1 MSLMKR
7 PRTSTARSH
16 QMLGDMLVSARLI
29 DHDQLTLA
37 LRHQQVHG
45 GRIGSILV
53 TLGYLEESRLTSA
66 LGRQL
71 GVDMADV
78 ESFEPSPEVL
88 ARVPEKLIRRYEVIP
103 LALRGRVLVLGATDP
118 RNVTALD
125 DIRFAAGVARIEV
138 QMITEATFQR
148 FLAARFASKVLL
160 KEISEDATLD
170 AILELRGSWSGSEE
184 LEQAPV
190 VRLVGY
196 LMSRAVETRASDI
209 HIEPFETYIRI
220 RYRIDGRLYTVL
232 TVPCRLHRSVL
243 SRIKVLA
250 DMDISQLHRPQDGH
264 ITMES
269 GDDTL
274 HFRISTLPT
283 VFGEKCVLRLLKR
296 DHQLTDIARL
306 GFSQRQLD
314 AVRKVSRTT
323 QGLILVT
330 GPTGSGKTT
339 TLHAILNDIN
349 DAGSNIITLED
360 PVESTI
366 PGINHVQIS
375 NRGVDFPNALRA
387 ILRQDPDVMMIGEIR
402 DVEVGRIALRAAL
415 TGHLVLS
422 TLHTNGVVETVARLV
437 DMGLEPYLLASSLK
451 LIVAQRLVRRVCSS
465 CSTVVPIQAE
475 AAEEFELTDEQ
486 IQSAVYR
493 KATGCER
500 CFHSGYRGRVAI
512 YETLAPSETV
522 RRLLRRGGDEQEL
535 INVVRQEGIVW
546 MRQAALARALAGETS
561 FDEVRRVPLSP

>member
-7 PRTSTARSH
+7 PLTSTSRSH
-16 QMLGDMLVSARLI
+16 KMLGDMLVSARLI
-29 DHDQLTLA
+29 NPEQLTLA

-78 ESFEPSPEVL
+78 ESVEPSPEAL

-125 DIRFAAGVARIEV
+125 DIRFAAGVARIAV

-148 FLAARFASKVLL
+148 FLAARFASQVLL
-160 KEISEDATLD
+160 KEISEDASLD
-170 AILELRGSWSGSEE
+170 AILELRGPRSGSED

-196 LMSRAVETRASDI
+196 LLSRAVETRASDI

-232 TVPCRLHRSVL
+232 TVPCRLHRPVL

-250 DMDISQLHRPQDGH
+250 DMDISQQHRPQDGH

-269 GDDTL
+269 GDDIL

-296 DHQLTDIARL
+296 DHLLTDIARL
-306 GFSQRQLD
+306 GFSERQLD
-314 AVRKVSRTT
+314 AVRMISRAT

-366 PGINHVQIS
+366 PGVNHVQIS
-375 NRGVDFPNALRA
+375 NRGVDFPHALRS
-387 ILRQDPDVMMIGEIR
+387 ILRQDPDVIMVGEIR

-422 TLHTNGVVETVARLV
+422 TLHTNGVIETVARLV
-437 DMGLEPYLLASSLK
+437 DMGLEPYLLASSVK
-451 LIVAQRLVRRVCSS
+451 MIVAQRLVRRVCSS
-465 CSTVVPIQAE
+465 CSSVVPISVE
-475 AAEEFELTDEQ
+475 VVEEFELTEEQ
-486 IQSAVYR
+486 LRSAVYQQ
-493 KATGCER
+493 AVGCER
-500 CFHSGYRGRVAI
+500 CFNSGYRGRVAI
-512 YETLAPSETV
+512 YEALVPSETV
-522 RRLLRRGGDEQEL
+522 RRILRRGGDEQEL
-535 INVVRQEGIVW
+535 INVARQEGMVW